1 VPLVQ
6 RGAPIG
12 RWLSLAWDPRRFLAP
27 YAEDFVE
34 ELVVYTT
41 RASAKPA
48 IARRA
53 PALPRPKEA
62 PSDQSL

>member
-1 VPLVQ
+1 MAALEATHWWYVGM
-6 RGAPIG
+6 RDIT
-12 RWLSLAWDPRRFLAP
+12 RRFLAP

-48 IARRA
+48 LARRA
-53 PALPRPKEA
+53 PALPRPKET